1 MDGSPGGVVEAVEVQ
16 QLQVVFAEE
25 LQAQGVVLTPDEEE
39 LILKLCV
46 NTYRAERDGMRC
58 A

>member
-1 MDGSPGGVVEAVEVQ
+1 MEAVEVQ